1 MDPNPAIHQ
10 SADRPTQSPRQPVAQ
25 PPTLLIAGQAS
36 GVGKTTITLG
46 IIAALRRRG
55 LAVQPFKCGP
65 DYIDPTYLGLAA
77 GRACRNLDTW
87 MLRPEQMVASFQ
99 RAVAGADVAVIEGV
113 MGLFDGSSYREEQGS
128 AAQIAKLL
136 GAPVLLIL
144 DIGKLARSA
153 GALALG
159 FQQFDPELD
168 LAGFLLN
175 RAGSRSHAA
184 GCQAAIHQATGL
196 PVLGWLPKESGLHIP
211 ERHLGLV
218 PTDERTALDGLL
230 QAAGAAVEA
239 HFQLDRILEVA
250 ARARRGPALA
260 APLPDAPPRP
270 AFRSERSAGAPLLA
284 VARDEA
290 FSFYYPDNL
299 ELLAEAGA
307 RIHFFSPLRDRSLP
321 EETAGLYL
329 GGGFPELY
337 AAQLG
342 ANRPLWQAVAQLHAA
357 GRPIYAECGG
367 FMVLTQTLVDL
378 EGRTWPMAGLLPG
391 TARMV
396 GRLAGLGYRVATALE
411 ENLLL
416 PAGAQVRGH
425 EFHYS
430 VWDVAPEAIQGRRA
444 WSLQRRQG
452 DEESRL
458 DGYAQGNLLASYLHV
473 HFGQDPSLAA
483 RFVARMADGQGAP

>member
-1 MDPNPAIHQ
+1 MTHTPN
-10 SADRPTQSPRQPVAQ
+10 QPGAR

-55 LAVQPFKCGP
+55 LSVQPFKCGP
-65 DYIDPTYLGLAA
+65 DYIDPTYHSLAA

-99 RAVAGADVAVIEGV
+99 RAVAGADVALIEGV
-113 MGLFDGSSYREEQGS
+113 MGLFDGSSYTEEQGS

-136 GAPVLLIL
+136 GAPVLLVL

-159 FQQFDPELD
+159 YQRFDPALN

-175 RAGSRSHAA
+175 RAGSASHAE
-184 GCQAAIHQATGL
+184 GCEAAIRAATGL

-218 PTDERTALDGLL
+218 PTGERTALDGLL
-230 QAAGAAVEA
+230 RAGADAVER
-239 HFQLDRILEVA
+239 HFHLDRILKVA
-250 ARARRGPALA
+250 AQAQGGSASPAQ
-260 APLPDAPPRP
+260 PPD
-270 AFRSERSAGAPLLA
+270 RSPQSRQPSSSRPLLA

-299 ELLAEAGA
+299 ELLAQAGA
-307 RIHFFSPLRDRSLP
+307 RIHFFSPLRDRALP
-321 EETAGLYL
+321 QETAGLYL

-337 AAQLG
+337 AARLS
-342 ANRPLWQAVAQLHAA
+342 ANRPLWEAVRRLHQE

-367 FMVLTQTLVDL
+367 FMVLTQALVDQ
-378 EGRTWPMAGLLPG
+378 EGRSWPMAGLLPG
-391 TARMV
+391 RARMV
-396 GRLAGLGYRVATALE
+396 GRLAGLGYRVATALDH
-411 ENLLL
+411 NLLL
-416 PAGAQVRGH
+416 PAGTQVRGH

-430 VWDVAPEAIQGRRA
+430 VWDVAPEELAGRHA
-444 WSLQRRQG
+444 WSLRRHQG
-452 DEESRL
+452 DGAARL
-458 DGYAQGNLLASYLHV
+458 DGYAQDNLLASYLHV
-473 HFGQDPSLAA
+473 HFGQDPELAR
-483 RFVARMADGQGAP
+483 RFVARMVERQGVR